1 MFTLAVLLF
10 APLALI
16 ACSWACPSFSTT
28 TDPIALFRPL
38 EFYLEEAVPDLL
50 ISEFKSTVLRGDT
63 GVLGMSA
70 RLRHLLS
77 NGRRTKENLVH
88 KGSTGLHFPRGLIC
102 PMEILSAAI
111 ECLDFFI

>member
-10 APLALI
+10 VPLALI
-16 ACSWACPSFSTT
+16 ACSWACPSFSTI
-28 TDPIALFRPL
+28 TDLIAPFRPL

-63 GVLGMSA
+63 GVLGVSA
-70 RLRHLLS
+70 GLWHLLS

-88 KGSTGLHFPRGLIC
+88 KGSTSLLFPRGLTC
-102 PMEILSAAI
+102 P
-111 ECLDFFI
+111 LDK